1 MKPEGPAGME
11 SSAKPM
17 YDIVIQ
23 RFCRN
28 LCSPSPDAMTPLAH
42 ASQILD
48 TMLGYLGF
56 TVQIDQIDGPEGP
69 TLQIHTD
76 DSQQLIGRRGSTME
90 DIQYLVNRI
99 LQRHIPEAPRIRV
112 DIEFYR
118 SMREDKLVEHA
129 KELGERV
136 RATGKSEML
145 QPMNS
150 YYRRM
155 IHNAFVNDPEVMSVS
170 LDPNERFKRIQLKRR
185 H

>member
-1 MKPEGPAGME
+1 
-11 SSAKPM
+11 
-17 YDIVIQ
+17 
-23 RFCRN
+23 
-28 LCSPSPDAMTPLAH
+28 MTPLTH

-56 TVQIDQIDGPEGP
+56 TVQIDQIDGPDGL

-76 DSQQLIGRRGSTME
+76 DSQQLIGKRGSTME

-118 SMREDKLVEHA
+118 SMHEDKLVDHA
-129 KELGERV
+129 KELGDKV
-136 RATGKSEML
+136 RAFGKSEML

-150 YYRRM
+150 YYRRL
-155 IHNAFVNDPEVMSVS
+155 IHNVFVNDPEVMSVS
-170 LDPNERFKRIQLKRR
+170 LDPNSRFKRIQLKKRR
-185 H
+185 